1 MMMIYTRARGTV
13 WQSQSRMIAQ
23 SIFLQWREKVK
34 GFDLSIIQPQT
45 GNFFSLSFSILVNT
59 RFLRKS
65 KIFVEEVIWFLVSKV
80 LGIWNINCVQ
90 LFDKNFDNLWKFY
103 FSKVKIFCLT
113 QKTINLI
120 IWPMPVSEVCI
131 ACRK

>member
-1 MMMIYTRARGTV
+1 MIMMMMMICTRARGTM

-45 GNFFSLSFSILVNT
+45 GNFYSFCFLLLLLLVNT

-103 FSKVKIFCLT
+103 FSKEKIFCLT
-113 QKTINLI
+113 QKTINLTAR
-120 IWPMPVSEVCI
+120 S
-131 ACRK
+131 K